1 MRHGPQL
8 VTVQRAADMFG
19 LSRAS
24 VEGAIKRGDLRP
36 VAGTRRLLSVRDV
49 GRYASVLLSAR
60 CRRAA
65 MSSRTPTTGDAGRRR

>member
-1 MRHGPQL
+1 MRHGPKL

-24 VEGAIKRGDLRP
+24 VEGAINRGELTL
-36 VAGTRRLLSVRDV
+36 VGGARRLLSVRDV

-60 CRRAA
+60 CLRATW
-65 MSSRTPTTGDAGRRR
+65 SRTHTTGDAGRRR